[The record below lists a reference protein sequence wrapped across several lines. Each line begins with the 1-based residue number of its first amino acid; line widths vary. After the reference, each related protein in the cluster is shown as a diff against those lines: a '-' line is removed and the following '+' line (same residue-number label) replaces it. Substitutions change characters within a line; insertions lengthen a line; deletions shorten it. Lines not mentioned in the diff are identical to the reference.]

1 VRETALGETPDKYVQ
16 ILVNGQPQ
24 EKKVEICLRG
34 DNGLVEII
42 SGLSEGDSVITF
54 MQNQ

>member
-1 VRETALGETPDKYVQ
+1 VE

-24 EKKVEICLRG
+24 ERDVEIGLRG

-42 SGLSEGDSVITF
+42 SGLNEGEQVVTYKKDNTK
-54 MQNQ
+54 Q